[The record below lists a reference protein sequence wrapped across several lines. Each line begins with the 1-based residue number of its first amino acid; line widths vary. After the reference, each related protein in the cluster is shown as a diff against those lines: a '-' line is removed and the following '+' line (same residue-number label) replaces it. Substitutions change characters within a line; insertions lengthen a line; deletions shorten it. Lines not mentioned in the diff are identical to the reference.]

1 MKRGEVS
8 LGVSGAVLVLAG
20 AYAIGRAAPP
30 KQVAMLDAGG
40 CHTPV
45 TVLEPP
51 RGVHARGTVLLFH
64 GLSANR
70 RLMTYLGAD
79 FAGHGFRSYLLDLP
93 GHGENT
99 DAFTFARAE
108 QCASIAVGY
117 LIRSGK
123 ISPKTTILLGHS
135 MGGAIAIRMADRD
148 PMGATIAISP
158 APMIT
163 PRRMPSNLLVF
174 SAQYDLRPLKRQ
186 AESLAEA
193 AGGDRIRPDDF
204 VQQRAFE
211 LQNVPWATHTSMI
224 LNRRLAHQSE
234 LWAMRSLFP
243 NVTPD
248 NLTPSSDLAAY
259 DRSNRGRLAGATA
272 GLLGILLLFPLCA
285 TIAAECSG
293 PAQESFLAC
302 PTRPLALAE
311 GAVSSLAAVLILSWV
326 VPLKFLHLY
335 AGDYLASL
343 MLLAGILLIAL
354 NWKAAKACLSLNV
367 PKLMAAAALGLTTIL
382 AVSGWLNWQ
391 LDDLWLST
399 PRWLR
404 FAAILP
410 VASIFCFAEEAIL
423 GPLYEGK
430 RRAARFALFLALRL
444 ELWLACVLAYYMLA
458 SGQLLIG
465 LLVAG
470 LAAFSILQRTA
481 SDALLGRTGS
491 ATATAVF
498 DAILAAW
505 LIAAIFPLT

>member
-1 MKRGEVS
+1 MKRWEVS
-8 LGVSGAVLVLAG
+8 LGIIGAVLVLAG

-30 KQVAMLDAGG
+30 QQVAILDAGG

-51 RGVHARGTVLLFH
+51 LGVHSPGTVLLFH

-70 RLMTYLGAD
+70 RYMTYLGAD
-79 FAGHGFRSYLLDLP
+79 FAEHGFRSYLLDLP

-99 DAFTFARAE
+99 DPFTFARAE
-108 QCASIAVGY
+108 QCANIAVGY

-135 MGGAIAIRMADRD
+135 MGGAIAIRMADRN
-148 PMGATIAISP
+148 PMAATIAISP

-163 PRRMPSNLLVF
+163 PHRMPSNLLVF
-174 SAQYDLRPLKRQ
+174 SGQYDLRALKRQ
-186 AESLAEA
+186 AESLAQA
-193 AGGDRIRPDDF
+193 AGGDRKQSDDF
-204 VQQRAFE
+204 AQQRAFE
-211 LQNVPWATHTSMI
+211 LQNVRFATHTSMI

-234 LWAMRSLFP
+234 QWAMRSLFP
-243 NVTPD
+243 KTAPD
-248 NLTPSSDLAAY
+248 TLTLSLDLGAFETF
-259 DRSNRGRLAGATA
+259 NRGRLAGAAA

-285 TIAAECSG
+285 TIAADCSG
-293 PAQESFLAC
+293 PARESPVTC
-302 PTRPLALAE
+302 PTRALALTE
-311 GAVSSLAAVLILSWV
+311 GAVSALAAVLILAWV

-335 AGDYLASL
+335 GGDYLASL
-343 MLLAGILLIAL
+343 MLLAGILLVAL
-354 NWKAAKACLSLNV
+354 NWKAAKACLRLNV
-367 PKLMAAAALGLTTIL
+367 PRLIAAAALGLAAIL
-382 AVSGWLNWQ
+382 AVGGWLNWQ
-391 LDDLWLST
+391 LDDLWLNM

-410 VASIFCFAEEAIL
+410 VASIFCFAEEVIL

-430 RRAARFALFLALRL
+430 RRAVRFALFLGLRL
-444 ELWLACVLAYYMLA
+444 ELWLACVLAYYTLA

-465 LLVAG
+465 LLIAG
-470 LAAFSILQRTA
+470 LALFSILQRLA
-481 SDALLGRTGS
+481 ADALLGRTGS